1 MKQPQKALIDF
12 IEVNGCFECISHY
25 LNKGG
30 YPLVQHRKKRYV
42 MSRLI
47 YEQCFGSIP
56 EGLVVMHKCDNPKCI
71 NPEHLMLGT
80 LSENNKDAVAKGRNA
95 KGELNGHSK
104 LTGEQVIEIRLRL
117 GNGERPMN
125 LAVEFNVSR
134 PTMSDI
140 KARRTWK
147 HV

>member
-1 MKQPQKALIDF
+1 VYFTLPKQRWVSVI
-12 IEVNGCFECISHY
+12 
-25 LNKGG
+25 
-30 YPLVQHRKKRYV
+30 QHRKKRYV